1 MTQISFSI
9 TQDKADQM
17 TWEEMEALLDGNIAR
32 ARRVMAR
39 FLVDEKEQPVEFD
52 EAMKTLGN
60 LKMSEIKDAVSIFAE
75 AMKNSAVN
83 PTSASK

>member
-1 MTQISFSI
+1 MTQINFSI
-9 TQDKADQM
+9 TQ
-17 TWEEMEALLDGNIAR
+17 
-32 ARRVMAR
+32 
-39 FLVDEKEQPVEFD
+39 EKEQPVEFD